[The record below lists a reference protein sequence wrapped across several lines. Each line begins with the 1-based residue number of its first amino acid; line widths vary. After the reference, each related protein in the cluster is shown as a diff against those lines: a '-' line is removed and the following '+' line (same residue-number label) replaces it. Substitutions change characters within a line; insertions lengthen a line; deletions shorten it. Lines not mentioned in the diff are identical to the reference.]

1 MQSGLRKTDDD
12 VRAQLAARIAAIEDH
27 QPSLDGGEEESKR
40 VSVGISEI
48 DHALD
53 PENGAGIEFAALHEI
68 RSATTLSFAAAA
80 GFALALGNHMERW
93 RMCQSA
99 RLDNGCEH
107 RQESALRPIF
117 WVADK
122 YCQSEAGE
130 FYGPGLYPMGVEP
143 SRLIRISPRD
153 FDEAVWAAGEIA
165 STAKIAFGLLEVREN
180 PRQLDLATT
189 RRLKLRCRKFQTPF
203 FILRQAGTQEASAAA
218 TRWLVE
224 PALSQAKQHKNF
236 VGMAAWKIKLEKCSG
251 GKTGNWILEWNH
263 HEQSFGITKSQAK
276 KSTKKLLAA
285 LSGNSPTAIGN
296 GPHLAQTAGA
306 GVAAKSKRQA

>member
-12 VRAQLAARIAAIEDH
+12 ARAQLARCIAAIEDH
-27 QPSLDGGEEESKR
+27 RPLLDGGEGKSKR
-40 VSVGISEI
+40 VSMGIDAI

-53 PENGAGIEFAALHEI
+53 PENGEGIEFAALHEI

-93 RMCQSA
+93 RVRQSA

-107 RQESALRPIF
+107 RQESALRPVF
-117 WVADK
+117 WIADK

-130 FYGPGLYPMGVEP
+130 FYGPGLYPLGVEP

-165 STAKIAFGLLEVREN
+165 STSKIAFGLLEVRGN

-203 FILRQAGTQEASAAA
+203 FILRQAGAEEASAAA

-224 PALSQAKQHKNF
+224 PALSDAAQHENF

-263 HEQSFGITKSQAK
+263 HEQSFGITKGRATNR
-276 KSTKKLLAA
+276 TKIIGTA
-285 LSGNSPTAIGN
+285 LSGNSPAAIGN
-296 GPHLAQTAGA
+296 GPHLAQTVGV
-306 GVAAKSKRQA
+306 GVATKSKRQA

>member
-12 VRAQLAARIAAIEDH
+12 VRAQLARCIAAIEDH
-27 QPSLDGGEEESKR
+27 QPLLDEGKNKR
-40 VSVGISEI
+40 VSMGISEI

-93 RMCQSA
+93 RTRNLA
-99 RLDNGCEH
+99 RLNDEH
-107 RQESALRPIF
+107 ESALRPIF
-117 WVADK
+117 WIADK

-143 SRLIRISPRD
+143 SRLIRILPRD

-165 STAKIAFGLLEVREN
+165 STAKIAFGLLEVRGN

-203 FILRQAGTQEASAAA
+203 FILRQAGVEEASAAA

-224 PALSQAKQHKNF
+224 PALSQAAQHENF

-251 GKTGNWILEWNH
+251 GKIGSWILEWNH
-263 HEQSFGITKSQAK
+263 HEQSFGIAGIGAKRGATKKPTK
-276 KSTKKLLAA
+276 KSWEA

-296 GPHLAQTAGA
+296 GSHLAQTVGV